1 MLPDLNQKKYH
12 QGQGNPANERFQM
25 LTHLLGHEKSATH
38 TARKVRPFCNSC
50 HRSVAQGVPSCLRT
64 QSSAPAASVYI
75 VRADRGPW
83 GAPAR
88 NSPGYPDEEAVSHGA
103 KRSLAFSHVIL
114 TSQWAQGLTTLPVL
128 VMREPRH
135 RVTVGRQSVDPGGQD
150 PGPEPF
156 NLPMNDPRW
165 TQSPGSLGNM
175 TQSLSAT
182 LQVSQHRRGK
192 LESLLCLG
200 RLP

>member
-1 MLPDLNQKKYH
+1 MRSQPPTPLERSGPFVIH
-12 QGQGNPANERFQM
+12 VTGQW
-25 LTHLLGHEKSATH
+25 L
-38 TARKVRPFCNSC
+38 KVC
-50 HRSVAQGVPSCLRT
+50 
-64 QSSAPAASVYI
+64 PAASVHSPQHQLPQVHI

-88 NSPGYPDEEAVSHGA
+88 NLPGYPDEEAISHGA

-135 RVTVGRQSVDPGGQD
+135 GVTVGRQSVDPGGQD

-165 TQSPGSLGNM
+165 MQSPGSLGNM

-182 LQVSQHRRGK
+182 LKVSQHRQGK
-192 LESLLCLG
+192 LENLLCLE